1 MSFFTD
7 FFLGIISQLYLFTG
21 NLGWALISFTIL
33 LRLIL
38 VPLTVPSLRAASKVK
53 ELQPHIKK
61 LKEKHKN
68 DKDKKLF
75 QQAQLEL
82 YKKYNVNPLA
92 GCLPQLIQI
101 GILIL
106 LYQILIKYL
115 GNPTVN
121 GAAIDTSFFWL
132 DLANPD
138 RTGILPVLAAGT
150 QLILSLMIAPGAEK
164 DDIVPNN
171 SKSKKVQKENEKEE
185 DFADMAAKMQQ
196 QIVFLMPIM
205 TGVIAFQ
212 FPAGLA
218 LYWIMTTVFSIGQQY
233 YISGLGGIK
242 TYYQRA
248 KILIQGRFS

>member
-1 MSFFTD
+1 MSFFTE
-7 FFLGIISQLYLFTG
+7 FFLGIITQLYLYTG
-21 NLGWALISFTIL
+21 SLGWALIAFTIL

-38 VPLTVPSLRAASKVK
+38 VPLTVPSLKAANKIR
-53 ELQPHIKK
+53 EIQPHIKK
-61 LKEKHKN
+61 LKEKHKK
-68 DKDKKLF
+68 DKDKKVF

-106 LYQILIKYL
+106 LYQILITYL
-115 GNPTVN
+115 GNPTAN
-121 GAAIDTSFFWL
+121 GAAIDTSFFWM
-132 DLANPD
+132 DLASPD
-138 RTGILPVLAAGT
+138 RSGILPLLAAGT
-150 QLILSLMIAPGAEK
+150 QLILSLMIAPGGEK
-164 DDIVPNN
+164 DDVVPNN

-185 DFADMAAKMQQ
+185 DFAEMAAKMQQ
-196 QIVFLMPIM
+196 QIIFLMPIM

-218 LYWIMTTVFSIGQQY
+218 LYWVMTTVFSIGQQY

-248 KILIQGRFS
+248 KLLIQARFS

>member
-1 MSFFTD
+1 MSFFTE
-7 FFLGIISQLYLFTG
+7 FFLGIITQLYLYTG
-21 NLGWALISFTIL
+21 SLGWALIAFTIL

-38 VPLTVPSLRAASKVK
+38 VPLTVPSLRAANKIRK
-53 ELQPHIKK
+53 IQPHIKK

-68 DKDKKLF
+68 DKDKKAF

-106 LYQILIKYL
+106 LYQILVTYL
-115 GNPTVN
+115 SNPTVN
-121 GAAIDTSFFWL
+121 GAAIDTSFFWM

-138 RTGILPVLAAGT
+138 RSGILPFLAGGT
-150 QLILSLMIAPGAEK
+150 QLVLSLMIAPGGEK
-164 DDIVPNN
+164 DDVVPNN
-171 SKSKKVQKENEKEE
+171 SKSKKVQKESEKEE
-185 DFADMAAKMQQ
+185 DFAEMAAKMQQ
-196 QIVFLMPIM
+196 QLLFLMPIM

-218 LYWIMTTVFSIGQQY
+218 LYWITTTLFSIGQQY